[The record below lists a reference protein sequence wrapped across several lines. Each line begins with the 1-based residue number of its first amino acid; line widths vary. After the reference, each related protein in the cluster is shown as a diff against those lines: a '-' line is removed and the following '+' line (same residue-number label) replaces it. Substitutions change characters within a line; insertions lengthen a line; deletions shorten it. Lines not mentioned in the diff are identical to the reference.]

1 MRGDPTTP
9 RKIVYRGPVGG
20 TLHVAGSPSALQ
32 QPCAS
37 CGAPLVVRSISASGR
52 LPAPF
57 PLAAMV
63 AKSKIDG
70 EDVAWMVS
78 QPPNIGVW
86 EPCL

>member
-1 MRGDPTTP
+1 
-9 RKIVYRGPVGG
+9 
-20 TLHVAGSPSALQ
+20 
-32 QPCAS
+32 
-37 CGAPLVVRSISASGR
+37 
-52 LPAPF
+52 
-57 PLAAMV
+57 MV